1 MLVEDTLHPTAT
13 TDMLAQLE
21 DPETRLAGNIK
32 KMERLQLDGY
42 LEVEKPE
49 EQGPRRIP
57 WGPEWAAVMR
67 AAKTL
72 QRRAKNQKM
81 GLLPSHWVKVK
92 LAKKTRRR
100 IANDSRRRNR

>member
-1 MLVEDTLHPTAT
+1 MNAAASIDTEVLVV
-13 TDMLAQLE
+13 
-21 DPETRLAGNIK
+21 
-32 KMERLQLDGY
+32 DGQ
-42 LEVEKPE
+42 LEVEVPVE
-49 EQGPRRIP
+49 TRMRIP
-57 WGPEWAAVMR
+57 WGTEMAALTKAVR
-67 AAKTL
+67 AM